1 MKRSF
6 SLLCSAITA
15 GLLLVACNGAKSYTV
30 SVSVTGLDP
39 GQQVTLL
46 KNGTDSLTLGANT
59 GQVSF
64 PGLIAE
70 GGKYVVTVSTQPAN
84 ELCTVNGGTGAG
96 VYSNVS
102 VSVTCSRNTYSISG
116 QVSGLGN
123 GQTLVLA
130 DNGADPKTIAGTGAS
145 PLAFTFASE
154 VAYLGSYNVTVLTQ
168 PTNQTCSP
176 SANTG
181 TGAGINAAITSIVI
195 VCSPNNYSISGTVT
209 GLLSGQ
215 HLTLYNNGGDALAL
229 TGSGGDTTAFTFAT
243 PVAYLGSYTVTV
255 NQSPENQTCSPSGN
269 TASGAGINGAISTV
283 AFTCSPNRYSIG
295 GTVTGLLT
303 NQQLTLYNNG
313 ADALTLSGSNATVTP
328 FTFTTQ
334 VSYLGSYGITVNQNP
349 QNETCSPLGNTAS
362 GAGITGTVSSVA
374 FTCSPDHYRIGG
386 TITGLVSGQ
395 TITLYNNGA
404 DALSI
409 TGGGSGTD
417 VFTFA
422 KPVAYLGGYTVTV
435 NQNPT
440 NQTCSPSG
448 NTASGAGIN
457 RTISSVAI
465 TCSRNNYTIGGSVA
479 GLLQGQQLTLYN
491 NGADALSITGG
502 ASGTNTFTFLTSV
515 AYLGSYSVTVSQKP
529 QNETCSV
536 ATNASGTNSV
546 SANITSVGVTC
557 SLDNYRIGGSI
568 TGLASGQT
576 VTLQNNLSNATNVTG
591 GGTGSDRFEFS
602 IAVAYQGGYSVSVS
616 TPPAG
621 AACSVSGGSGTAIAA
636 VSNVAVACHATFTAG
651 VRGF

>member
-15 GLLLVACNGAKSYTV
+15 GLLLVGCNDTKTYTV

-46 KNGTDSLTLGANT
+46 KNGTDSLTLSANI
-59 GQVSF
+59 GQGSF
-64 PGLIAE
+64 PSAMAE
-70 GGKYVVTVSTQPAN
+70 GGTYIVTVSAQPAN

-96 VYSNVS
+96 VYANVS
-102 VSVTCSRNTYSISG
+102 ISVTCSRNTYSISG

-130 DNGADPKTIAGTGAS
+130 DNGADPKTIAGTGVS
-145 PLAFTFASE
+145 PLAFTFSSP

-168 PTNQTCSP
+168 PANQTCSP

-181 TGAGINAAITSIVI
+181 TGAGINAAITSIAI
-195 VCSPNNYSISGTVT
+195 ICSPNNYSISGTVT

-215 HLTLYNNGGDALAL
+215 HLTLYNNGGDALTL
-229 TGSGGDTTAFTFAT
+229 TGSGADVTAFTFAN

-269 TASGAGINGAISTV
+269 TASGAGINGAISSV
-283 AFTCSPNRYSIG
+283 AFTCSPNHYSIG

-303 NQQLTLYNNG
+303 DQQLTLYNNG
-313 ADALTLSGSNATVTP
+313 GDALTLSGGNATAAA
-328 FTFTTQ
+328 FSFATQ
-334 VSYLGSYGITVNQNP
+334 VAYLGSYGITVNQNP
-349 QNETCSPLGNTAS
+349 QNETCSPFGSTAS
-362 GAGITGTVSSVA
+362 GAGITGTISSVA
-374 FTCSPDHYRIGG
+374 FTCSPNHYSVGG

-395 TITLYNNGA
+395 TVTLYDNGS

-409 TGGGSGTD
+409 TGSGSGTD
-417 VFTFA
+417 VFAFA
-422 KPVAYLGGYTVTV
+422 TPVAYLGGYTVTV
-435 NQNPT
+435 SQNPN

-465 TCSRNNYTIGGSVA
+465 TCSRNSYTIGGRVA

-502 ASGTNTFTFLTSV
+502 GSGTDAFTFSTSV
-515 AYLGSYSVTVSQKP
+515 AYLGSYGVTVSQKP

-546 SANITSVGVTC
+546 SANITSIGVTC

-576 VTLQNNLSNATNVTG
+576 VTLLNNLSNATNVTG

-602 IAVAYQGGYSVSVS
+602 VPVAYQGGYSVSVS

-621 AACSVSGGSGTAIAA
+621 AACSVSGGGGTAIAA
-636 VSNVAVACHATFTAG
+636 VSNVAVACHVTFIAG